1 MANPT
6 NPFNWQMPTST
17 DLVTDLPADFE
28 TFGQAVAT
36 SMADLL
42 GGTTGQILSKAS
54 NTDMDFTWVTND
66 VGDITAVTAGT
77 GISGGGTSGAVT
89 ITNSM
94 ATEITASGDIIVG
107 TGSGTFDNL
116 PIGTTG
122 QVLTADTTVSPYKVK
137 WATPAS
143 STPTFVGAKVFKSA
157 AQSIPNATWTTLTFD
172 SESFDTDAFHS
183 TSTNTS
189 RITIPSGKA
198 GKYSVQWQVVY
209 VQNSTGNRNT
219 RLTVNG
225 SNAAY
230 GTWIN
235 AVVGDPTSISASA
248 LLNLSAGDYVELLIG
263 QGSGGALDA
272 SGNEAV
278 GCTLAVTYLGA

>member
-6 NPFNWQMPTST
+6 TNFGWVMPTST
-17 DLVTDLPADFE
+17 DLVTDLPADFN
-28 TFGQAVAT
+28 TFGQAVDT
-36 SMADLL
+36 SMADLK

-137 WATPAS
+137 WATPAGGGGKILQVLQQTYS
-143 STPTFVGAKVFKSA
+143 TATSNGTETYADTGITLNITPTSATSKVMIFVTVAGMYRSANDCSARFQIMRGASSIHEFEKNIMNSGGTANQSGSTGSNYLDSPATTSATTYKVQFRRNPAGGGTIYINLSDSISTITLMEVGA
-157 AQSIPNATWTTLTFD
+157 
-172 SESFDTDAFHS
+172 
-183 TSTNTS
+183 
-189 RITIPSGKA
+189 
-198 GKYSVQWQVVY
+198 
-209 VQNSTGNRNT
+209 
-219 RLTVNG
+219 
-225 SNAAY
+225 
-230 GTWIN
+230 
-235 AVVGDPTSISASA
+235 
-248 LLNLSAGDYVELLIG
+248 
-263 QGSGGALDA
+263 
-272 SGNEAV
+272 
-278 GCTLAVTYLGA
+278 